1 MSSPDRGSLAV
12 TDSNDIKWMQ
22 EALALARQ
30 AEQEN
35 EVPVGAVVVRDNVIL
50 GRGWNHPIGACDPTA
65 HAEVV
70 ALRQAASREHNYR
83 LSGAVLYVTIEPCAM
98 CLGAIV
104 QARVSKV
111 VFAAREPK
119 AGVLI
124 SHPQLLQADIFNH
137 QVCWQEGVCKAEAIE
152 LMQTFFQTRRD
163 AKKQL
168 KQLQVKPGLEG

>member
-1 MSSPDRGSLAV
+1 MTESD
-12 TDSNDIKWMQ
+12 DIRWMQ
-22 EALALARQ
+22 EALTLARQ
-30 AEQEN
+30 AKQEN
-35 EVPVGAVVVRDNVIL
+35 EVPVGAVLVRDNQIL

-70 ALRQAASREHNYR
+70 ALRQAAEQERNYR
-83 LSGAVLYVTIEPCAM
+83 IPGAVLYVTIEPCAM

-104 QARVSKV
+104 QARVSRV

-119 AGVLI
+119 AGVLA

-137 QVCWQEGVCKAEAIE
+137 QVGWNEGVCEAEAAE
-152 LMQTFFQTRRD
+152 LMQSFFQARRE

-168 KQLQVKPGLEG
+168 KENAEKGGLQG